1 MSTFFFFQYVCRA
14 SESRNA
20 GFVFYILNR
29 LQIGLV
35 FVLSFIISFD
45 CHIIVK
51 AQFIGFPHFTN
62 YTVLEINISTSLFK
76 YKREICV
83 IKGPIALYYICTPMT
98 WIEFSFLWHVCH
110 VNVLDPVKF
119 WPGWISIYLD
129 KFWYAAY
136 LL

>member
-20 GFVFYILNR
+20 VFVFYIFNR

-51 AQFIGFPHFTN
+51 TQFIGFRHFTN
-62 YTVLEINISTSLFK
+62 YTVLEINISTLLFK
-76 YKREICV
+76 YKTKICV
-83 IKGPIALYYICTPMT
+83 IKGPIAVYYICKP
-98 WIEFSFLWHVCH
+98 
-110 VNVLDPVKF
+110 
-119 WPGWISIYLD
+119 IY
-129 KFWYAAY
+129 FQQGFN
-136 LL
+136 